1 MLTLPAIHPF
11 LADLLIEQVRMTQQ
25 PEAPPDQAWHR
36 IVEDAL
42 AQRVA
47 PLLYQW
53 IDLPDHQSFMPSTL
67 RSRLKQ
73 ELMQHSAWNLLLTT
87 ELRVIL
93 AACDQQSI
101 PCIPLRGP
109 VLAEQLY
116 GGCSVRQMDD
126 LDLLIHRKDLP
137 TVKNLFERLGY
148 RQHEQRP
155 GLHEDFSYSLEFVH
169 PTHGFLVEPHWTLAY
184 PPHLE
189 IGPMRPVWMRCQRRR
204 WTDLDIHCLRAEDL
218 VLHLCLHVQHK
229 GRQAPLLWFYELDTL
244 IRRHETSLDWNVFI
258 EQVRLM
264 EQSAATAD
272 VLTVL
277 ANTFHSP
284 ILDSVVKQLTDPPS
298 KSSSSRFCM
307 IDKEILVQS
316 LPNSGEEFA
325 MLTSLQDFKD
335 RLRYTL
341 SLVFPSPQYMT
352 RRYGTS
358 APVRLAGRYLA
369 RLCRIGVEGFRFALI
384 WITSVRRTR
393 HN

>member
-11 LADLLIEQVRMTQQ
+11 LADLLTEQVRVTQQ
-25 PEAPPDQAWHR
+25 PGAPLDQAWHR

-53 IDLPDHQSFMPSTL
+53 IDLPGHQSFMPSTF

-93 AACDQQSI
+93 AACDEQGI

-116 GGCSVRQMDD
+116 GDRSVRQMDD

-137 TVKNLFERLGY
+137 AVKGIFKRFGY

-155 GLHEDFSYSLEFVH
+155 GFREDFSYSLEFVH
-169 PTHGFLVEPHWTLAY
+169 PTHSFLVEPHWTLAY

-189 IGPMRPVWMRCQRRR
+189 IEPMRPVWIRCQKRR
-204 WTDLDIHCLRAEDL
+204 WMDLDIHCLRVEDL
-218 VLHLCLHVQHK
+218 VLHLCLHIQHK

-244 IRRHETSLDWNVFI
+244 IRRHKTRLDWNVFI

-264 EQSAATAD
+264 EQSAATTAI
-272 VLTVL
+272 LTVL

-284 ILDSVVKQLTDPPS
+284 LLDPVVKQLTDPPS

-307 IDKEILVQS
+307 IDKEILVRS

-325 MLTSLQDFKD
+325 MLASLQDFKD
-335 RLRYTL
+335 KLRYIL

-358 APVRLAGRYLA
+358 APVKLAGWYLA
-369 RLCRIGVEGFRFALI
+369 RLCRIGVEGFRFTLT